1 MTFYETLSELM
12 NKNKVTAKQLS
23 ETLKIGKNQFK
34 YWKDKGNI
42 PNGDTLIA
50 LADYFNCSVDYLL
63 GRAEKQKIAS
73 TELDESDS
81 NKNRLMHN
89 YNEMNDKAQEHI
101 ADYSDF
107 MLTNPQNLKNNPQ
120 NHKMNA

>member
-1 MTFYETLSELM
+1 MMFWERFYELCAE
-12 NKNKVTAKQLS
+12 
-23 ETLKIGKNQFK
+23 IGKKPNPVGK
-34 YWKDKGNI
+34 EIGVSSGAITKWK
-42 PNGDTLIA
+42 NGTVPPAEILIKIS
-50 LADYFNCSVDYLL
+50 DYFNCSVDYLL

-73 TELDESDS
+73 ISPDESDS

-89 YNEMNDKAQEHI
+89 YNKMNDKAQEHI

-120 NHKMNA
+120 NNKMNA